1 MHLVVEKVH
10 ISLEE
15 HQLFNMGPSTHNKVS
30 CLSIT
35 ELVHHF
41 EHGANCV
48 SDRRNHCATILVK
61 YVAIEH
67 SFISAFCS
75 DVKFD
80 TNVKKL
86 SNCHKRN
93 LDLDFILWP
102 LPCSFE
108 QSFTFWTGSRNLS
121 SVNAKPLFECLQLI
135 QHQI

>member
-86 SNCHKRN
+86 KNWSHVPF
-93 LDLDFILWP
+93 L
-102 LPCSFE
+102 
-108 QSFTFWTGSRNLS
+108 
-121 SVNAKPLFECLQLI
+121 
-135 QHQI
+135 